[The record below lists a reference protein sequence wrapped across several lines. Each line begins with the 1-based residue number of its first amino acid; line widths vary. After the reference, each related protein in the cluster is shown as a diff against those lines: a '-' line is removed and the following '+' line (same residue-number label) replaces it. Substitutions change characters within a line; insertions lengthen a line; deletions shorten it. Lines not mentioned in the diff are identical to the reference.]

1 MSWLRQTIPRKRQL
15 LVAAGRFLT
24 IIVVALLVIP
34 QFACHC
40 ADGNV
45 KLFCVPGKCGRVCG
59 HLASEKSTCCAS
71 RASCCSGKASNRSER
86 SHGDGAEPSVSKIPC
101 CKLVITT
108 QPPSAG
114 NSVIEMPSTT
124 DAAFC
129 FAELP
134 LDMGCLEAKLWQHVP
149 VESIH
154 PPDDIIIRLLHIT
167 I

>member
-1 MSWLRQTIPRKRQL
+1 MSWLRQAIPRKRQL
-15 LVAAGRFLT
+15 LVAAGRFLA

-40 ADGNV
+40 ADGNI

-59 HLASEKSTCCAS
+59 QLASEKSSCCAS
-71 RASCCSGKASNRSER
+71 RASCCSGKGQSHSER
-86 SHGDGAEPSVSKIPC
+86 SPHDGSESNVSKIPC

-108 QPPSAG
+108 QPPSVG
-114 NSVIEMPSTT
+114 NPVMEMPSAM

-129 FAELP
+129 LADLP

-154 PPDDIIIRLLHIT
+154 PPDDIVIRLLHIT

>member
-1 MSWLRQTIPRKRQL
+1 MGLLRLFPSRRQL
-15 LVAAGRFLT
+15 RTAGARALA
-24 IIVVALLVIP
+24 VLAVALLVIP

-40 ADGNV
+40 ADGNI

-59 HLASEKSTCCAS
+59 QLPSEKSSCCAS
-71 RASCCSGKASNRSER
+71 HALCCSGKSPGRSER
-86 SHGDGAEPSVSKIPC
+86 NHDDGTVPSVSKIPC

-108 QPPSAG
+108 QPPGAG
-114 NSVIEMPSTT
+114 SSLMEMPSAT

-129 FAELP
+129 FVDLP